1 MNRRDLLTAVAAMS
15 LAPGALALAA
25 EGDLKGAAREA
36 WVFALPLVEMAQARA
51 RTAMKLNSFVH
62 SRALATPAS
71 RSVTGPNNDTL
82 YSSAWVDLTAGPVTL
97 TIPPTGA
104 RYFSVSIM
112 DMYTDNAAILGTRTI
127 GGEGGT
133 FTLVGPAHPGGGSDI
148 VRLDT
153 PHAWVLARTLVAGDA
168 DLPAVHAVQDG
179 LMLKG
184 PDVARPAAGAK
195 RDAPAS
201 DYFATAQALLA
212 SDPPRAEDVAL
223 FRRVRAL
230 GLGPGAGFDAK
241 RFTPA
246 QMAEIEA
253 GVAEARALVLG
264 LSGRQAFT
272 DGWVYPRSNLG
283 LYGQDYAYRAVVA
296 LGGLAAL
303 TPHEAMYMRARSPD
317 GKLFDGD
324 GLFRLALP
332 AHVPVNG
339 FWSLTMYEATPEGQF
354 FLTENPIKRYAI
366 GDRTPGLRRK
376 ADGALDIWIG
386 RADPG
391 GDRTANWLPA
401 PAKGPFSMTLRAYL
415 PKQEFLDGRF
425 RLPPIL
431 PA

>member
-1 MNRRDLLTAVAAMS
+1 MNRRDLLSAIAAMS
-15 LAPGALALAA
+15 LAPGARALAA

-36 WVFALPLVEMAQARA
+36 WIFALPLIEMAQARA
-51 RTAMKLNSFVH
+51 RTGMKPNSFAHV
-62 SRALATPAS
+62 RALATPAG

-82 YSSAWVDLTAGPVTL
+82 YSSAWIDLTAGPVTL

-112 DMYTDNAAILGTRTI
+112 DMYTDNVAILGTRTI
-127 GGEGGT
+127 GGDGGT
-133 FTLVGPAHPGGGSDI
+133 FTLVGPAHPGSGADI
-148 VRLDT
+148 VRVDT
-153 PHAWVLARTLVAGDA
+153 AHAWVLARTLVSGAA

-179 LMLKG
+179 LTLKG
-184 PDVARPAAGAK
+184 PDTPRPTAGAK
-195 RDAPAS
+195 RDAAAG

-230 GLGPGAGFDAK
+230 GLGPRAGFDGK
-241 RFTPA
+241 RFTFT

-272 DGWVYPRSNLG
+272 NGWVYPRSNLG

-303 TPHEAMYMRARSPD
+303 TPPEAMYMRARSPE

-324 GLFRLALP
+324 GLFRLTLP
-332 AHVPVNG
+332 ADVPVAG

-366 GDRTPGLRRK
+366 GDRTPTLKRN
-376 ADGALDIWIG
+376 ADGSLDIWIG

-415 PKQEFLDGRF
+415 PGAELLDGRF
-425 RLPPIL
+425 RFPPVV
-431 PA
+431 AV

>member
-1 MNRRDLLTAVAAMS
+1 MNRRDLLSAIAAIS
-15 LAPGALALAA
+15 LAPAARALAA

-36 WVFALPLVEMAQARA
+36 WIFALPLVEMAQARA
-51 RTAMKLNSFVH
+51 RTGLKPNSFTH
-62 SRALATPAS
+62 ARALATPAS

-97 TIPPTGA
+97 SIPPTGP
-104 RYFSVSIM
+104 RYVSVSVM
-112 DMYTDNAAILGTRTI
+112 DMYTDNVAILGTRTI

-133 FTLVGPAHPGGGSDI
+133 FTLVGPAHAGSGADI
-148 VRLDT
+148 VRVDT
-153 PHAWVLARTLVAGDA
+153 PHAWVLARTLVSGPD
-168 DLPAVHAVQDG
+168 DLAAVHAVQDG
-179 LMLKG
+179 LTLKG
-184 PDVARPAAGAK
+184 PDTPRLPAGAR
-195 RDAPAS
+195 RDAPAA

-230 GLGPGAGFDAK
+230 GLGPGSGFDAK

-246 QMAEIEA
+246 QMVEIEA

-264 LSGRQAFT
+264 LSRRQAFT

-283 LYGQDYAYRAVVA
+283 LYGQDYVYRAVVA

-303 TPHEAMYMRARSPD
+303 TPPEAMYLRARSPD

-324 GLFRLALP
+324 GLFRLTLP
-332 AHVPVNG
+332 ADVPVAG
-339 FWSLTMYEATPEGQF
+339 FWSLTMYEATPEGHF
-354 FLTENPIKRYAI
+354 FLTENPIQRYAI
-366 GDRTPGLRRK
+366 GDRTPGLKRK

-386 RADPG
+386 RSDPG

-415 PKQEFLDGRF
+415 PKQEMLDGRF
-425 RLPPIL
+425 RFPPIM
-431 PA
+431 AA

>member
-1 MNRRDLLTAVAAMS
+1 MNRRDLLSAIAAIS
-15 LAPGALALAA
+15 LAPGARALAA
-25 EGDLKGAAREA
+25 DGDLKGAAREA
-36 WVFALPLVEMAQARA
+36 WIFALPLVEMAQARG
-51 RTAMKLNSFVH
+51 RTGLKPNSFTH
-62 SRALATPAS
+62 ARALATPAS

-104 RYFSVSIM
+104 RYVSVSVM
-112 DMYTDNAAILGTRTI
+112 DMYTDNVAILGTRTI

-133 FTLVGPAHPGGGSDI
+133 FTLVGPAHPGSGADI
-148 VRLDT
+148 VRVDT
-153 PHAWVLARTLVAGDA
+153 PHAWVLARTLVSGPD
-168 DLPAVHAVQDG
+168 DLAAVHAVQDG
-179 LMLKG
+179 LTLQG
-184 PDVARPAAGAK
+184 PDTPRLTTGAR
-195 RDAPAS
+195 RDAPAA
-201 DYFATAQALLA
+201 DYFATVQALLA
-212 SDPPRAEDVAL
+212 SDPPRAEDLAL
-223 FRRVRAL
+223 FRRVRGL

-272 DGWVYPRSNLG
+272 NGWVYPRSNLG
-283 LYGQDYAYRAVVA
+283 LYGQDYLYRAVVA

-332 AHVPVNG
+332 AQAPVDG
-339 FWSLTMYEATPEGQF
+339 FWSLTMYEATPDGQF

-366 GDRTPGLRRK
+366 GDRTPGLKRK

-386 RADPG
+386 RSDPG

-415 PKQEFLDGRF
+415 PRQELLDGRF
-425 RLPPIL
+425 RFPPIT